1 MDTATATQLKDPRV
15 ITTIQEL
22 LQGRNPDFDAAKNI
36 KLVRHADNRPIKIIN
51 GQEVKDGLLNLYR
64 FDNEKFLNYQREQ
77 RQGTFDNT
85 DYIVA
90 FIGEEGTQSRFVA
103 VYKVG
108 NIIPNPNV
116 DGECLIDFI
125 ELEEFKPLSRRIV
138 IDWGKSTVSWHQNY
152 RTQIKPVIRIDEG
165 FEDANGIPRFTS
177 YADTILSFDELKAI
191 FTHNDEHW
199 RNVLQAVNGIYLITD
214 RSNGKQYVGSTYN
227 TRGIWG
233 RWEMYFQTG
242 GHGNN
247 VRLKDVID
255 KNPEYAKNFQWTILE
270 HLPIR
275 ISEEDAILRESLYK
289 RKFMTREHGYN
300 DN

>member
-1 MDTATATQLKDPRV
+1 MNKSTANQLKDPRV

-22 LQGRNPDFDAAKNI
+22 LQGRNADFDAAKNI

-51 GQEVKDGLLNLYR
+51 GQEVKDSLLNLYR
-64 FDNEKFLNYQREQ
+64 FDNEKFLAYQSEQ
-77 RQGTFDNT
+77 PQGKFDNT
-85 DYIVA
+85 DFVVV
-90 FIGEEGTQSRFVA
+90 FVGEGGTKSRFIA

-108 NIIPNPNV
+108 AITPSPYNA
-116 DGECLIDFI
+116 GECLIDFI
-125 ELEEFKPLSRRIV
+125 EMEDFKPLSRRIV

-191 FTHNDEHW
+191 FTHNDDHW
-199 RNVLQAVNGIYLITD
+199 HNVLQAVNGIYLITD

-227 TRGIWG
+227 AKGIWG

-247 VRLKDVID
+247 VRLKEIID
-255 KNPEYAKNFQWTILE
+255 NDPNYVKNFQWTILE
-270 HLPIR
+270 HLPIS
-275 ISEEDAILRESLYK
+275 ISDEEAISRESLYK
-289 RKFMTREHGYN
+289 RKFMTRQHGYN